1 MLEGELT
8 AGVLPTLLR
17 DLYVGRRTGL
27 LYLRNGGV
35 ERCVRFREGR
45 IVGASSS
52 ATAEHLGELNNQLT
66 RLADLITRESRDL
79 STLSASQ
86 DDLRGLI
93 RQLAQQPAQG
103 AQFSEDLCVELR
115 LLSRIIGAALGGA
128 GGGKA
133 D

>member
-52 ATAEHLGELNNQLT
+52 AALQLCDPSAKCEAVARPRMKGGAVQGGRWQGQCLHLF
-66 RLADLITRESRDL
+66 
-79 STLSASQ
+79 
-86 DDLRGLI
+86 
-93 RQLAQQPAQG
+93 G
-103 AQFSEDLCVELR
+103 AFSERVFPIRTGIL
-115 LLSRIIGAALGGA
+115 AF
-128 GGGKA
+128 
-133 D
+133 